1 MMRVVRQRNFALL
14 WSAGLLSILG
24 DWAFYTIMPVFV
36 LDRTGSVFWAGAVW
50 AVIALPSVM
59 LGPFA
64 GVYADRWDRRRIML
78 VGNLAQATAALVLAM
93 SGSTVGIWLAMT
105 VLLLNASLAALLLP
119 AENALLPT
127 LVDPDDL
134 APANALNAMNDNL
147 GRIVGPPVGALVY
160 ARFGIDAVAGF
171 NALSFLAAALLVR
184 QVRPNVGMR
193 SLRPVNRSNHEP
205 FWQSLRAG
213 VRIVRGR
220 HVLGV
225 LFLIF
230 GLVAFAD
237 GPISAM
243 IAPFIDTTLEQ
254 GVEGVGIFATIRGV
268 AGLLGAVVIGHI
280 SPRVREDR

>member
-147 GRIVGPPVGALVY
+147 GRIVGPPVERSSMPGSGSTRWPGSMHSRFWPRPCWCDRCGRMWGCARCARSMGA
-160 ARFGIDAVAGF
+160 AT
-171 NALSFLAAALLVR
+171 
-184 QVRPNVGMR
+184 
-193 SLRPVNRSNHEP
+193 NRSGSRCAP
-205 FWQSLRAG
+205 GSGSFAGGTCSACSFSSSGWSRLPTGQLR
-213 VRIVRGR
+213 R
-220 HVLGV
+220 
-225 LFLIF
+225 
-230 GLVAFAD
+230 
-237 GPISAM
+237 
-243 IAPFIDTTLEQ
+243 
-254 GVEGVGIFATIRGV
+254 
-268 AGLLGAVVIGHI
+268 
-280 SPRVREDR
+280 